1 MLALWKSK
9 LRSRCH
15 SLKSKV
21 VCENVTESMNQGI
34 GNIGAG
40 RLIPSAKADVS
51 DETEFELSME
61 GGAQQSQPC
70 KMALPHGVKGMSL
83 RWRGRSQGAGRKGAG
98 SENGWGTAEGC
109 HLC

>member
-83 RWRGRSQGAGRKGAG
+83 RWRGRSQGAG